1 MYLIDD
7 NTRRCVGVI
16 DVVRMDSPDI
26 MGGVIHRETSIE
38 VILDTGRELEFLAKD
53 LYVDSVHNYHI
64 RKMDTKKD
72 TYSGNRFHQACHLQ
86 PSGHDR
92 VLVGRKED
100 CCEVQQ
106 E

>member
-26 MGGVIHRETSIE
+26 MGGVIHRATSIE

-64 RKMDTKKD
+64 RKI
-72 TYSGNRFHQACHLQ
+72 Y
-86 PSGHDR
+86 
-92 VLVGRKED
+92 
-100 CCEVQQ
+100 
-106 E
+106 